1 MKVNLSGKKAVI
13 TGSTAGVG
21 FDIARTLALAGAEV
35 VINGRRPA
43 AVDLA
48 VSRLTA
54 LVPGQAVHGVSC
66 DVGTAEGCARLL
78 AEHPAADIFINNIG
92 IYGSCDY
99 LDVSDEVWANYFE
112 VNVMSAVRLSRAYLP
127 GMLKNYFGRIVFI
140 SSEWAINIPADMI
153 PYGLSKAAVFH
164 LAQSLSKRTSC
175 TGVTANAVLLGP
187 IRMTGEDA
195 GGSDGE
201 RCLAMEETLSAFSEA
216 HQHALAAGF
225 PHVAT
230 SDEVASTVL
239 YLASAQSSATTGT
252 LLHLDG
258 GAGGVPAWAN

>member
-1 MKVNLSGKKAVI
+1 MNVDISGKKAVI

-21 FDIARTLALAGAEV
+21 FDIARTLALAGAAV

-43 AVDLA
+43 AVEAAVARLA
-48 VSRLTA
+48 A
-54 LVPGQAVHGVSC
+54 AAPGVSVQGVAC

-78 AEHPAADIFINNIG
+78 AEHPEADIFINNIG
-92 IYGSCDY
+92 IYESRDF
-99 LDVSDEVWANYFE
+99 LDVQDEEWTRYFE

-127 GMLKNYFGRIVFI
+127 GMLKKYFGRIIFI
-140 SSEWAINIPADMI
+140 SSEWALNIPADMI

-187 IRMTGEDA
+187 IRPTGEDSR
-195 GGSDGE
+195 GGDGE
-201 RCLAMEETLSAFSEA
+201 ACLTMEETLSAFSSE
-216 HQHALAAGF
+216 HHALAAGF

-239 YLASAQSSATTGT
+239 YLASAQASATTGA

-258 GAGGVPAWAN
+258 AVGATRLRTN

>member
-1 MKVNLSGKKAVI
+1 MNADLSGKKAVI

-21 FDIARTLALAGAEV
+21 FDIARTLAQAGASV

-43 AVDLA
+43 AVEAAVAKLA
-48 VSRLTA
+48 A
-54 LVPGQAVHGVSC
+54 AAPGVSVQGVAC

-78 AEHPAADIFINNIG
+78 AEHPEADIFVNNIG
-92 IYGSCDY
+92 IYESRDF
-99 LDVSDEVWANYFE
+99 LDVQDEEWTRYFE

-127 GMLKNYFGRIVFI
+127 GMLKKYFGRIIFI
-140 SSEWAINIPADMI
+140 SSEWALNIPADMI

-187 IRMTGEDA
+187 IRLTSEESRG
-195 GGSDGE
+195 DGE
-201 RCLAMEETLSAFSEA
+201 VCLTMEETLSAFSSE
-216 HQHALAAGF
+216 HHALASGF

-239 YLASAQSSATTGT
+239 YLASAQASATTGA

-258 GAGGVPAWAN
+258 AVGATRLRTN

>member
-1 MKVNLSGKKAVI
+1 MKADLSGKKAVI

-21 FDIARTLALAGAEV
+21 FDIARTLALAGASV

-43 AVDLA
+43 AVEAAVARLA
-48 VSRLTA
+48 A
-54 LVPGQAVHGVSC
+54 AAPGVSAQGVAC

-78 AEHPAADIFINNIG
+78 AEHPEADIFINNIG
-92 IYGSCDY
+92 IYESRDF
-99 LDVSDEVWANYFE
+99 LDVSDEEWTRYFE

-127 GMLKNYFGRIVFI
+127 SMLKKYFGRIIFI
-140 SSEWAINIPADMI
+140 SSEWALNIPADMI

-187 IRMTGEDA
+187 IRPASDDGR
-195 GGSDGE
+195 GGDGE
-201 RCLAMEETLSAFSEA
+201 ACLTMEETLSAFSGEY
-216 HQHALAAGF
+216 HTLASGF

-230 SDEVASTVL
+230 TDEVADTVL
-239 YLASAQSSATTGT
+239 YLASPQASATTGA

-258 GAGGVPAWAN
+258 AVGTARLRTN